1 MVRLDIHVKD
11 KLNTDFRMAL
21 LKEGRHQK
29 GELSKKISELMEDSL
44 KTKNKDKGIQEY
56 AIEDGKKVDL
66 SKLIFSKKG
75 TKEYSEGRRVMV
87 RACHDIFIEY
97 NGGILLVKRD
107 DFPAKGLFW
116 SVGGGIE
123 KGTLIEESLRK
134 KVKEECNLELKDIK
148 FIGNVRGLWQTDPS
162 SHGEGIDDISLVY
175 SAKGEGNLKLNN
187 LHKNSLIVKPKDYP
201 KLRKK
206 LHPWMKYF
214 MDKLIKI
221 K

>member
-1 MVRLDIHVKD
+1 MVRLDIHITD

-21 LKEGRHQK
+21 LKEGRHKK
-29 GELSKKISELMEDSL
+29 GELSKKISELIGEDLNKGL
-44 KTKNKDKGIQEY
+44 KEY

-75 TKEYSEGRRVMV
+75 TKEYAEGRRVMV
-87 RACHDIFIEY
+87 RACHDIFIKY
-97 NGGILLVKRD
+97 KGGILLVTRD
-107 DFPAKGLFW
+107 DFPAKGSLW
-116 SVGGGIE
+116 AIGGGVE
-123 KGTLIEESLRK
+123 KGVLIEESLRK

-162 SHGEGIDDISLVY
+162 GHGKGVDDISFVY
-175 SAKGEGNLKLNN
+175 FAKGEGNLKLNN
-187 LHKNSLIVKPKDYP
+187 LHKNSLIVKPEDYP

-214 MDKLIKI
+214 MDKLI
-221 K
+221 